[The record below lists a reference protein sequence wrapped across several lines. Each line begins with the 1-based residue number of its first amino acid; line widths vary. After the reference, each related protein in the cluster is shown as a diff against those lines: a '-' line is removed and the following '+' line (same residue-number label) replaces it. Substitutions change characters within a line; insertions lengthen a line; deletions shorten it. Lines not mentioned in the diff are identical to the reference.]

1 MGMSKIPY
9 NYPEL
14 KAKFLEMYG
23 YVCACCGEIN
33 PKFLTLDHV
42 QNDGGEKRSY
52 IVMENWPGR
61 SDPMPRMMHVST
73 GQFLRDAVS
82 EYHPEEYR
90 ILCYNCNMARA
101 HYGGICPHTE
111 EDKSYIPSLRD
122 MIDCR
127 WKGKREQLR
136 LREAWRREKKERIER
151 SRNIL
156 RDYLVHFH

>member
-1 MGMSKIPY
+1 MPKIPY

-52 IVMENWPGR
+52 IVMENWPGY
-61 SDPMPRMMHVST
+61 DVPHPRLVQVST

-82 EYHPEEYR
+82 EYRPEEYR

-101 HYGGICPHTE
+101 HNGGVCPHTE
-111 EDKSYIPSLRD
+111 EGKSYIPSLRT
-122 MIDCR
+122 MIDYR
-127 WKGKREQLR
+127 WKGKREQAR
-136 LREAWRREKKERIER
+136 LQEAWRREKKERIER
-151 SRNIL
+151 SRNFI
-156 RDYLVHFH
+156 RNYIVRFH